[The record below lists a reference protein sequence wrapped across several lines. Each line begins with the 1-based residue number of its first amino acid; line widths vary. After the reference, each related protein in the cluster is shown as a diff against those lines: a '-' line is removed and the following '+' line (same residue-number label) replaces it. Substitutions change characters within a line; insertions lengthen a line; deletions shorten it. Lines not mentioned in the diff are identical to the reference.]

1 MTIRYRAVLF
11 SSLLIFALLLG
22 AGCISSAEIGDV
34 AYRNSSIIIPVTCT
48 GEPSDAFVQVT
59 VYTIRNFEQRELTS
73 LQEPV
78 RLLPGPNE
86 VAVPV
91 NLPPG
96 TYKLYLYVLRPGE
109 RETATIRDIVV

>member
-11 SSLLIFALLLG
+11 SSVLIFALLFG
-22 AGCISSAEIGDV
+22 AGCTSVAIGDV
-34 AYRNSSIIIPVTCT
+34 AYHNSSIIFPVTCT

-59 VYTIRNFEQRELTS
+59 VFTTQNFEQRELTT

-78 RLLPGPNE
+78 RLLPGNNE
-86 VAVPV
+86 VAVPA

-109 RETATIRDIVV
+109 RETATIRDLVV

>member
-1 MTIRYRAVLF
+1 MSV
-11 SSLLIFALLLG
+11 LIFALLLG
-22 AGCISSAEIGDV
+22 AGCTSSAAIGDI
-34 AYRNSSIIIPVTCT
+34 AYRNSSVIIPVTCT

-59 VYTIRNFEQRELTS
+59 IFTIRNFEQRELTS

-109 RETATIRDIVV
+109 RETATIRDLVV

>member
-11 SSLLIFALLLG
+11 SSVLIFALLLG
-22 AGCISSAEIGDV
+22 AGCTTAAIGEV
-34 AYRNSSIIIPVTCT
+34 EYRNSSIIIPVTCS
-48 GEPSDAFVQVT
+48 GEPSDAFVQGT
-59 VYTIRNFEQRELTS
+59 VYTTKNFEQRELTT

-78 RLLPGPNE
+78 RLLPGNNE
-86 VAVPV
+86 VAVPA

-109 RETATIRDIVV
+109 RETATIRDLVV